1 MRCWLLLSL
10 LMLGACTDRAAR
22 RLERAAQLSQEMI
35 IVDGHIDVPY
45 RLGNYPE
52 DVSGP
57 TVGGD
62 FDYPRAIRGGLNAPF
77 MSIYI
82 PSERQGIPGAARHLA
97 DSLIDMV
104 YAIAAHAPAQF
115 AVATSVKDVL
125 SHKEAGLV
133 SLPMGIENG
142 APIDSLA
149 DLQHFYDR
157 GIRYITLT
165 HARVNQ
171 ICDSSYDSTRTWQ
184 GLSPFG
190 ERVVD
195 EMNRLGIIVDISHV
209 TDSTIRQV
217 LRHSK
222 APVWASHSSARHFT
236 PGWERNMSDEL
247 IEALAAQGG
256 VIMISFGSTFLRSGF
271 RAAQQDMRDRIESQ
285 MQELGLERY
294 EAEGVRYFESERK
307 ANSIGTVR
315 DVADHIDHVV
325 HLVGI
330 DHVGL
335 GSDFDGVTA
344 LPSDLQDVSMYPRLV
359 AELLRRGYSDEDLAK
374 ILGGNALRVWEDVE
388 RIAAELQAAPAEP

>member
-82 PSERQGIPGAARHLA
+82 PSERQGIPGAARYLA

-125 SHKEAGLV
+125 SHKEAGLM

-388 RIAAELQAAPAEP
+388 RIAAELQAAPAAP